1 MFIYANIQFTLWLE
15 LVEAHSF
22 DLYVEIIVY

>member
-1 MFIYANIQFTLWLE
+1 MFIYTNNGFALWLE